1 MTADKHGLKNALY
14 TPKFE
19 VQVSAW
25 VKTQIGPDRLD
36 HVNGVVETAARLA
49 ARYAPDQVER
59 VRLAGWIHDVA
70 KDWDD
75 AALLAYAESHHLPI
89 SPTERAVP
97 LLLHGAVGYA
107 LAAEQFGLDDPLLQ
121 SACALHTTG
130 APGMTVVDKI
140 AFVADLIE
148 PTRAAHRV
156 GDVRRAVDL
165 DLDAGVLCAVDTVL
179 RHLIRRQR
187 IIDPRAFDLRN
198 QLLAA
203 GVRYAKA

>member
-1 MTADKHGLKNALY
+1 LRDIIY
-14 TPKFE
+14 TPEFE
-19 VQVSAW
+19 AQVCAW
-25 VKTQIGPDRLD
+25 VKTQIEPDRLG

-49 ARYAPDQVER
+49 ARYAPDQVRR

-75 AALLAYAESHHLPI
+75 AALLAYAESHHLPV
-89 SPTERAVP
+89 SLAERAVP
-97 LLLHGAVGYA
+97 LLMHGAVGYA

-140 AFVADLIE
+140 VFVADLIE
-148 PTRAAHRV
+148 PTRAARRV
-156 GDVRRAVDL
+156 GDARRVVDR

-179 RHLIRRQR
+179 KHLIRRQR
-187 IIDPRAFDLRN
+187 IIDPRMFDLRN

-203 GVRYAKA
+203 GVRYDLDG